1 MNKTDFDALSTKDRA
16 LVEEGYI
23 DGYAAAVEIVESCV
37 QRLGDSRVDQIF
49 IYNRNTIVSMLRT
62 SLK

>member
-1 MNKTDFDALSTKDRA
+1 MNKTAFDALSAKDRA
-16 LVEEGYI
+16 LVEEGYL
-23 DGYAAAVEIVESCV
+23 DGFQAAVEIVESCV

-49 IYNRNTIVSMLRT
+49 IYNRNTIVSMLRN

>member
-1 MNKTDFDALSTKDRA
+1 MNRTDFDALSASDRA
-16 LVEEGYI
+16 LVEEGYR